1 MRVRRIPSTENPHPM
16 NRSRTLATV
25 LATALAVA
33 LAAVVAPAHAADPGT
48 SWGVQPSTPSGPD
61 GRSDLSYQVAP
72 GTVISDWIAVTN
84 HSAGPATFRV
94 YAADATT
101 AYDTASFTLVGADE
115 ASKDLGAW
123 TSIDGKNAACAPA
136 DAACIAAVGTTV
148 TLDPG
153 ARADIPF
160 AITVPADATPG
171 DHSAG
176 IVASFVSQA
185 ATEGGTGVS
194 LEQRVGT
201 RVYLRVDGP
210 LTPQL
215 TVSGAVAG
223 YNGGLNPFSG
233 TATVGFDVTNTGNT
247 RVSAVPTV
255 RLNGPFGIALAT
267 VALDQIQNVVPGRTG
282 HVTAELAGIPP
293 LVLLFADVTIDPAP
307 GAGVAAGDPLPDL
320 VRVSVMAWAM
330 PWMLLGAAVLIA
342 AGIAIGVWWRRRS
355 RALLAEDIAAY
366 ADEVREETLR
376 AAARE
381 SEPAR

>member
-1 MRVRRIPSTENPHPM
+1 M
-16 NRSRTLATV
+16 NRRRL
-25 LATALAVA
+25 LATALTAALVSAPAA
-33 LAAVVAPAHAADPGT
+33 LAGTAAVAPAYAADPGI

-61 GRSDLSYQVAP
+61 GRADLSYQVGP
-72 GTVISDWIAVTN
+72 GTIISDWIAVTN
-84 HSAGPATFRV
+84 HSTGPATFRV

-101 AYDTASFTLVGADE
+101 DYDTASFTLVGADE

-185 ATEGGTGVS
+185 ATGGGTGVS

-223 YNGGLNPFSG
+223 YSGGLNPFSG

-267 VALDQIQNVVPGRTG
+267 VPLDRIQNVVPGRTG

-293 LVLLFADVTIDPAP
+293 LVLLFADVTVDPAP
-307 GAGVAAGDPLPDL
+307 AGGVAAGDPLPA
-320 VRVSVMAWAM
+320 VSTVSVMAWAL
-330 PWMLLGAAVLIA
+330 PWMLLAAALVIAALIA
-342 AGIAIGVWWRRRS
+342 VAVWWRRRS
-355 RALLAEDIAAY
+355 RALLAEEIAAY
-366 ADEVREETLR
+366 ADEVREEALR

-381 SEPAR
+381 EVVR